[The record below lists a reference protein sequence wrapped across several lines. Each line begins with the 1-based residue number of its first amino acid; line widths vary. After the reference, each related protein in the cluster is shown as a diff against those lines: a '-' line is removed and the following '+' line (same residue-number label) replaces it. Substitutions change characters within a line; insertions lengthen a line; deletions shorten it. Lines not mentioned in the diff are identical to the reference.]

1 MYSSSAAKRKR
12 LIVVGNKPP
21 GKPGL
26 AEEIDAFDY
35 VVRVNRMNYLGA
47 AGNSIDGLFL
57 EANLQFKYKYHGG
70 THRQRIK
77 EAGKIFM
84 RTMWYERFTDWYQY
98 LAPAQYNNIEII
110 DESFAVKETGFQR
123 CTSSI
128 LLIAYLLNS
137 IWSENY
143 QIYITCLDVENRA
156 ETMNNDNIWSW
167 HMGAGKIEQEYL
179 LKQIKLSNLIR
190 LDDE

>member
-1 MYSSSAAKRKR
+1 MHTGSAAKRKR

-21 GKPGL
+21 RKSGL

-57 EANLQFKYKYHGG
+57 EANMQFKYKYYGG
-70 THRQRIK
+70 TNRQRIK

-84 RTMWYERFTDWYQY
+84 RTLWYERFADWSQY

-110 DESFAVKETGFQR
+110 DESFAVNETGFR
-123 CTSSI
+123 RLTSSI
-128 LLIAYLLNS
+128 LLIGYLLNS
-137 IWSENY
+137 TWSDNY
-143 QIYITCLDVENRA
+143 QIYMTCLDVENRV
-156 ETMNNDNIWSW
+156 ETMNNDNIWNW
-167 HMGAGKIEQEYL
+167 HMGAGKVEQEYL

-190 LDDE
+190 LNDE